1 MQQFFVMARST
12 KIFFIYFICFNLDQS
27 YKTYVSYYDVLHIFL
42 IQDNV
47 HLICIQLS
55 MDENNMKII
64 FIVFWDIAVSPRL
77 YLGKT
82 PKYIWQ
88 LSHFSFFL
96 SFLFLLFSFP
106 PISLTEH
113 PQSVL
118 AIGQPLQFMYTVCD
132 VPLCR
137 VPVISFS
144 PTSLWT
150 HACTDAFTP
159 GWILGPRSTWP
170 VRWLL
175 KAASGSWEMDKKA
188 CWPAPRLAALRCSI
202 ISTLTSTGWSTKHR
216 NTCVSANWLLTCPH
230 NKLPRIN
237 SQSCRYWIQ
246 LPNFLWGF
254 FNP

>member
-27 YKTYVSYYDVLHIFL
+27 YKAYVEYYDVLHIFL

-64 FIVFWDIAVSPRL
+64 IFIVFWDIAVSPRL

-88 LSHFSFFL
+88 ISLFFCLSCF
-96 SFLFLLFSFP
+96 FSFP

-118 AIGQPLQFMYTVCD
+118 AIGQPLQFMYTQFVTFLCAVFLLSLS
-132 VPLCR
+132 VP
-137 VPVISFS
+137 P
-144 PTSLWT
+144 
-150 HACTDAFTP
+150 ACEHTP
-159 GWILGPRSTWP
+159 AQTLS
-170 VRWLL
+170 
-175 KAASGSWEMDKKA
+175 
-188 CWPAPRLAALRCSI
+188 RLAGYLGQGARDQWHGRWKPQVVHGRWTRRPVGLHHD
-202 ISTLTSTGWSTKHR
+202 LQPWG
-216 NTCVSANWLLTCPH
+216 APL
-230 NKLPRIN
+230 
-237 SQSCRYWIQ
+237 SQH
-246 LPNFLWGF
+246 
-254 FNP
+254 